1 MNKDNERNIKLSLD
15 KAKEIYPDASN
26 EVKVLLESTFPEL
39 KNSQFPKSWEELCKI
54 KTNKVGFCINVCG
67 TIHETEFRISSNYKN
82 TISFAYSYYYT
93 FKI

>member
-39 KNSQFPKSWEELCKI
+39 IEVKYPKTHEELQQI
-54 KTNKVGFCINVCG
+54 LVNNNTTVYYLSSYNSIEQYSPTG
-67 TIHETEFRISSNYKN
+67 ISDYNNPLKQL
-82 TISFAYSYYYT
+82 IV
-93 FKI
+93 